1 MTYQWRSHEKGHTY
15 VPLLLVSLCTSYTL
29 VWPSSSVFLFH
40 SFIYNV
46 AFTKNPQLSFKRQRN
61 ICTYT
66 QGDFKDGVLELTNTV
81 ISDWPSYTDTSFFFL
96 YTVRIIDALFHILC
110 KREDTDYGDCHEKE
124 IKTKKQKKYNVYDM
138 MIFFFF
144 FGLCSEHAFRI
155 YYLFIYFEGL
165 LPHSDK
171 RFFYWL
177 TDRISIVLDIILCS
191 PSCFCLC
198 FTVLHCP
205 IVTS

>member
-66 QGDFKDGVLELTNTV
+66 QGDFKYGVLELTNTV
-81 ISDWPSYTDTSFFFL
+81 ISDWPPYTDTSFFFPVHCKNYRCTIS
-96 YTVRIIDALFHILC
+96 YTMQTRRYRLWRLSWKGNQD
-110 KREDTDYGDCHEKE
+110 K
-124 IKTKKQKKYNVYDM
+124 KTKEVQCIWHDDF
-138 MIFFFF
+138 FFFF

-155 YYLFIYFEGL
+155 YYLFIYFERL

-171 RFFYWL
+171 RFFIGL
-177 TDRISIVLDIILCS
+177 QIVFL
-191 PSCFCLC
+191 
-198 FTVLHCP
+198 
-205 IVTS
+205 